1 MLRPLL
7 VHGGLDVA
15 LRDLLP
21 FRTSHAL
28 HALET
33 VRAGCPAPSRKAPG
47 WELVVL
53 DHGLVTAVSPYESNC
68 LRLEKLLNRYAW
80 KMVCLRMAAN
90 SQLG

>member
-1 MLRPLL
+1 MLHPLL

-15 LRDLLP
+15 LRDLRP

-33 VRAGCPAPSRKAPG
+33 VRAGCSAPSRNSPG
-47 WELVVL
+47 GELVVL
-53 DHGLVTAVSPYESNC
+53 NHGLVTAVFPYESNC
-68 LRLEKLLNRYAW
+68 LRLEKLSNRYAG

-90 SQLG
+90 CQLG